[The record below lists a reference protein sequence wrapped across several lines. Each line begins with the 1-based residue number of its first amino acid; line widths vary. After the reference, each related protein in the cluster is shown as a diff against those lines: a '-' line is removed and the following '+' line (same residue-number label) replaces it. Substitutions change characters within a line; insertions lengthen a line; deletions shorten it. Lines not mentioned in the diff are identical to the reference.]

1 MVVLSTILVFR
12 VYNGNAPRTWV
23 IAPTSWSLPRI
34 VWLAAVFQIATIF
47 LGILTTGSGPHAGDA
62 DAPRNGLDGGI
73 LQSLH
78 SYPAYVAVGLTLLAT
93 VMASRAHFTAER
105 RALVILL
112 AVNVAQIVVGIIQS
126 RTGLP
131 ELLVGTHMLLACLV
145 AAATTNALLNLRK
158 AAH

>member
-12 VYNGNAPRTWV
+12 VYNGNAPRTWIMTPLV
-23 IAPTSWSLPRI
+23 GTLPWV
-34 VWLAAVFQIATIF
+34 VWVAAVFQIATII

-78 SYPAYVAVGLTLLAT
+78 SYPAYVAVGLTLLS
-93 VMASRAHFTAER
+93 VVLASRARQVAVR
-105 RALVILL
+105 NALLMLL
-112 AVNVAQIVVGIIQS
+112 VVNTAQIVVGIIQS

-131 ELLVGTHMLLACLV
+131 PLLVGIHMLLACLV
-145 AAATTNALLNLRK
+145 AAGTTNALLNLRK
-158 AAH
+158 PVK